1 MRSPHHALPL
11 AILFPTLIFAL
22 SATFAHPQG
31 IAHRM
36 PSPPASSQSSSDAAA
51 SAPNSGASAAKR
63 AQLARNEKEFREGVE
78 RLYQLTNEL
87 RDEVRQ
93 TTTTKV
99 LSIQMYKQTQ
109 EIENLA
115 KQLKNKAKGS

>member
-1 MRSPHHALPL
+1 MRRRPIHATLL
-11 AILFPTLIFAL
+11 AMTAIIAL
-22 SATFAHPQG
+22 AALARPQG

-36 PSPPASSQSSSDAAA
+36 PTPPASSQSGSETNA
-51 SAPNSGASAAKR
+51 SAPVPGVGAAKR
-63 AQLARNEKEFREGVE
+63 AQLAKNEKEFREGVE
-78 RLYQLTNEL
+78 RLYQLSNEL

-99 LSIQMYKQTQ
+99 LSIHMYKQTQ

-115 KQLKNKAKGS
+115 KQLKIKAKGS

>member
-1 MRSPHHALPL
+1 MRLLQRALP
-11 AILFPTLIFAL
+11 PTIFAAVFTVAL
-22 SATFAHPQG
+22 SVALVRSQG

-36 PSPPASSQSSSDAAA
+36 PTPPTSSQSSSDATDAA
-51 SAPNSGASAAKR
+51 PTSRAAAKR
-63 AQLARNEKEFREGVE
+63 AQIARNEKEFREGVD

-93 TTTTKV
+93 TTTTNV
-99 LSIQMYKQTQ
+99 LSIHMYKQTQ